1 MPSAGARRA
10 LRSRRSPPAR
20 SRSSLS
26 PSTSAAGQPSAC
38 IVHVYDAHVPA
49 RTRTAVDVTLLPELA
64 DELMRIGRRRPG
76 FVAGTELDA
85 SAYKLLWILSDGR
98 ARTLKE
104 LADELDLE
112 LSTINRQV
120 SRPGRAARAVRRPR
134 PPEPAGAPDPGRRS
148 PLRAGLLGARSAPQ
162 HHPRR
167 D

>member
-1 MPSAGARRA
+1 
-10 LRSRRSPPAR
+10 
-20 SRSSLS
+20 
-26 PSTSAAGQPSAC
+26 
-38 IVHVYDAHVPA
+38 VYDAHVPA

-120 SRPGRAARAVRRPR
+120 NSAV
-134 PPEPAGAPDPGRRS
+134 
-148 PLRAGLLGARSAPQ
+148 RAGLLERFAVPDHPSRPVRPTPEGARLYEQDSSVRAAHLSTILDEMGPAAAQ
-162 HHPRR
+162 EFIRGLRAYNDAYDRTVPRK
-167 D
+167 